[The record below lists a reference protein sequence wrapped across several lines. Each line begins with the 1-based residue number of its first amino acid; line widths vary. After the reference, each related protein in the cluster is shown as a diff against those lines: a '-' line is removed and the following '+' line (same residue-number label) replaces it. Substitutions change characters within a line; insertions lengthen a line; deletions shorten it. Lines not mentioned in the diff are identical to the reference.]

1 MWNIIK
7 KYFNLL
13 RWSQHT
19 EYMWLFVN
27 FAQEMLV
34 GPEAVFLVALSFISK
49 KIKLKHVSSY
59 DINTLP
65 IK

>member
-1 MWNIIK
+1 
-7 KYFNLL
+7 
-13 RWSQHT
+13 
-19 EYMWLFVN
+19 MWLFVN
-27 FAQEMLV
+27 FVQEIVVV
-34 GPEAVFLVALSFISK
+34 GPEAVFLVAFSFISK

>member
-1 MWNIIK
+1 
-7 KYFNLL
+7 
-13 RWSQHT
+13 
-19 EYMWLFVN
+19 MWLFVN
-27 FAQEMLV
+27 FVQEILV

-49 KIKLKHVSSY
+49 KIKLKHASSY

>member
-1 MWNIIK
+1 
-7 KYFNLL
+7 
-13 RWSQHT
+13 
-19 EYMWLFVN
+19 MWLFVN